1 MDHLLILQNVAILDD
16 ASTISSLVKQNVS
29 VTIPM
34 MQTNLLEPTYERND
48 CDFGWGR
55 NMGAV
60 SLSKYAGHDDI
71 PKRIKV
77 SSKNLQFGIS
87 EFFLI
92 YSFQRG
98 TNYVLYDTKM
108 SRKTKTFGD
117 DKNFW
122 TPLDILNEE
131 NMSKNLGI
139 VDNKSLI
146 RNLRVSVSNEEHCC
160 MVRIEAFRY
169 VYLLHKSVLKDV
181 SWENITDT
189 TLEEFDTHL
198 SNCLKRKSHILN
210 LMTDKTY
217 GQLVDTHNFP
227 KEKKHPEL
235 FRVFE
240 NFQLWQQRYILP
252 EVIKI
257 WGSFCP
263 LI

>member
-1 MDHLLILQNVAILDD
+1 
-16 ASTISSLVKQNVS
+16 
-29 VTIPM
+29 
-34 MQTNLLEPTYERND
+34 
-48 CDFGWGR
+48 
-55 NMGAV
+55 
-60 SLSKYAGHDDI
+60 
-71 PKRIKV
+71 
-77 SSKNLQFGIS
+77 
-87 EFFLI
+87 
-92 YSFQRG
+92 
-98 TNYVLYDTKM
+98 M
-108 SRKTKTFGD
+108 SRQTKTFGD
-117 DKNFW
+117 EKNFW

-131 NMSKNLGI
+131 NMNKNLGI